1 MAPIQAIRSLPLP
14 MRCASFL
21 LPTLAALALASCTA
35 PPPPPPP
42 TASVPPPASQ
52 QLAPP
57 PPPPPPPATPAQ
69 SQVPFVSSG
78 EMDLTGAGGSTVK
91 PGSTVK
97 AGPTVKPGSTVE
109 RTADQFKAFSNT
121 IGVPQS
127 QQEAAANL
135 AKEVG
140 LEVRSTGKGYYEI
153 GKTLKGGRVSA
164 ASPPDQSG
172 FPVNTAVADYLNDAD
187 GSFGDG
193 GSDGEIWGCRWV
205 SRAIY
210 EVNNSQKPTGPAQRA
225 EVKRYADRCKLR
237 FQP

>member
-1 MAPIQAIRSLPLP
+1 MAPIQAIRSLHLP
-14 MRCASFL
+14 MRRAGFL
-21 LPTLAALALASCTA
+21 LPTLAALALASCAA
-35 PPPPPPP
+35 PPPPPSPPP

-57 PPPPPPPATPAQ
+57 PSPPPPPPATPAQ
-69 SQVPFVSSG
+69 SQVPFVSPG
-78 EMDLTGAGGSTVK
+78 EMDLTGAGGS
-91 PGSTVK
+91 
-97 AGPTVKPGSTVE
+97 TVKPGSTVE